1 MYEEKLNPSLILHT
15 FKSFHSLYFVLFI
28 CGGGTPGGTSVVIVS
43 LSEAPGFAVL
53 RPALTKGGDTALISA
68 QRGDDAFLKLVFGL
82 RRQRQRLRRCAGALF
97 YLRELQVHAGAAEG
111 DPC

>member
-1 MYEEKLNPSLILHT
+1 MYEEKLNPSLILHA

-53 RPALTKGGDTALISA
+53 RPALPKGGEAALISA

-82 RRQRQRLRRCAGALF
+82 RRQRLRRCAGALF
-97 YLRELQVHAGAAEG
+97 YLGELQVHAGAAEG
-111 DPC
+111 DSC